1 MAFPGGPLMEVT
13 REALEVA
20 ELRGKH
26 WYQPDCRGAGL
37 LNINGVIQFWDS
49 KGQRVTCDQ

>member
-1 MAFPGGPLMEVT
+1 MEVT